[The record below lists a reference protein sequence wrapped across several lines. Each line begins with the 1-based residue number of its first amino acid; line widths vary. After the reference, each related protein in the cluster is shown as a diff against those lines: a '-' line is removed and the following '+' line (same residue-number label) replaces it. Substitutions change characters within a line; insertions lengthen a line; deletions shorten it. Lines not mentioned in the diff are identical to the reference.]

1 MKPAPALLTALLLV
15 SLVSSANAEQPAT
28 MVNSV
33 GMKLVRVPAGRFS
46 MGSEPFCP
54 FGRFWDEQPVHQ
66 VTISRDFWIGVN
78 PVTNAEYERFDRG
91 HRARRG
97 KDSRMA
103 KDDGPVVN
111 VSWDDAVAFTKWL
124 SQQERKPYRLA
135 TEAEWEYA
143 ALKAGPIL
151 KPLRIIPVQDSG
163 MVKGDFLWEYATVPT
178 SEITLNH
185 MTGLL
190 EQWVLD
196 WHGPYPSEPQTDPVG
211 HATGDFRVSRG
222 RGFDP
227 RHPDAANYLRPQTRF
242 ANPPADRNEIT
253 GFRVVQA
260 PMPTGQPLSRRPV
273 PRWAQNVSQ
282 SASSWKPPVDMTKP
296 FFAEPREWVRL
307 PQEAGVSAGPGP
319 WLHAEHHAPC
329 LTYTPN
335 GDLLAMWFATGVSTE
350 SSGFREIG
358 KELTFLG
365 TRFRRDTGE
374 WDVADHFFHVAS
386 RNAHAGVLWTAP
398 KGTIFHWHAVGLEG
412 VEDGILV
419 QRESRDNGR
428 SWSQVRIVDGERRC
442 NLPNNAGALQM
453 TTGRIIL
460 PGDLAM
466 PGVPWG
472 DGLGTCVHASD
483 DHGRTWTNLGR
494 DRTRI
499 PQVFSAGGTGSNIA
513 GYHGAVAEYINPQ
526 KSADSYLIAFGR
538 SDAIDGHMPMSM
550 SRDGGANWTYSASP
564 FLPVSGGQRP
574 ALIRLREGPIVLFT
588 FAGHGS
594 AKQPGFQQPM
604 VFVDRDGREFEG
616 RGLFAALSHDGGKT
630 WPQRKLITDGKT
642 RTLNTRS
649 IFLKQTLTHDRAE
662 PRGYLSSVQTPD
674 GMIHLISSGIHYQ
687 FNFAWLKE
695 PANPQ
700 PAKP

>member
-1 MKPAPALLTALLLV
+1 MKHIFPLLAALLLAP
-15 SLVSSANAEQPAT
+15 LVSPVNAEQPAT
-28 MVNSV
+28 MVNSI
-33 GMKLVRVPAGRFS
+33 GMKLVRVPAGSFS
-46 MGSEPFCP
+46 MGSEPFCR

-66 VTISRDFWIGVN
+66 VTISRGFWISAN
-78 PVTNAEYERFDRG
+78 PVSNAEYERFDPG
-91 HRARRG
+91 HRSRRG

-111 VSWDDAVAFTKWL
+111 VSWNDAVAFTKWL
-124 SQQERKPYRLA
+124 SQQERKPYRLP

-163 MVKGDFLWEYATVPT
+163 MVKGDFLWEYDTVPT
-178 SEITLNH
+178 GEIALNH
-185 MTGLL
+185 MTGLV

-196 WHGPYPSEPQTDPVG
+196 WHGPYPAEPQTDPVG
-211 HATGDFRVSRG
+211 YATGDFRVSRG

-227 RHPDAANYLRPQTRF
+227 RHPDSANYLRPQTRF
-242 ANPPADRNEIT
+242 ANPPAERNEIT

-260 PMPTGQPLSRRPV
+260 PMPSGPPLSARPV
-273 PRWAQNVSQ
+273 PRWARNVSQ
-282 SASSWKPPVDMTKP
+282 AASSWKPPVDMTRP
-296 FFAEPREWVRL
+296 FFAEPQEWVRL
-307 PQEAGVSAGPGP
+307 PQEAGVSAGHGP

-329 LTYTPN
+329 LTYAPN

-365 TRFRRDTGE
+365 TRLRRDGGE
-374 WDVADHFFHVAS
+374 WDVADDFFHVAS

-398 KGTIFHWHAVGLEG
+398 DGTIFHWHCIGLEE
-412 VEDGILV
+412 VADGILV
-419 QRESRDNGR
+419 QRESRDNGGT
-428 SWSQVRIVDGERRC
+428 WSQARIIDGERLR
-442 NLPNNAGALQM
+442 NLPNNAGAFRM
-453 TTGRIIL
+453 SNGRIVL
-460 PGDLAM
+460 TGDVCV
-466 PGVPWG
+466 PGVPFG
-472 DGLGTCVHASD
+472 KGLGSCVHVSD
-483 DHGRTWTNLGR
+483 DGGRTWKDPGR
-494 DRTRI
+494 ARARI
-499 PQVFSAGGTGSNIA
+499 PQTFAEGGTGPDIA
-513 GYHGAVAEYINPQ
+513 GYHGAVAEYINPGNP
-526 KSADSYLIAFGR
+526 AGSYLVAFGR
-538 SDAIDGHMPMSM
+538 DDSIGGRMPMSI

-574 ALIRLREGPIVLFT
+574 ALIRLREGPLVLFS

-630 WPQRKLITDGKT
+630 WPQRRLITDGKT

-649 IFLKQTLTHDRAE
+649 IFLKQTLTGNRAE

-674 GMIHLISSGIHYQ
+674 GMVHLISSGIHYQ
-687 FNFAWLKE
+687 FNLAWLKE

-700 PAKP
+700 SAKP